1 MDDTPTN
8 ANTRH
13 NAKTKTPSRTPNRR
27 AISAEPTSGLRSI
40 HTPLDRTPSRELL
53 NSIRRGTS
61 ASGGRRNNAPTP
73 HAKAA
78 RKALDQRRTAI
89 FTPGKKR
96 RKSLMEQRE
105 TPMGILRNLGK
116 VLAPMSKPINSSS
129 PYDKSDITPI
139 HEQEDDE
146 EDYYDDEDDSI
157 MMDRPRLSLPIDV
170 DDDDSEL
177 RPPRLS
183 GVEEENYTIQSIE
196 LPRRAISEQPP
207 RLSRASF
214 ESTRMSDFF
223 NREDETDDLGRHSDF
238 FPGLLEDLQAGP
250 DADDMLERYEVTR
263 QFNEG

>member
-1 MDDTPTN
+1 MDETPTG

-13 NAKTKTPSRTPNRR
+13 NAKTPSRTPNRG
-27 AISAEPTSGLRSI
+27 AISAEPPSGLRSV

-78 RKALDQRRTAI
+78 RKALDQRRTAM

-96 RKSLMEQRE
+96 RKSMMEQRE
-105 TPMGILRNLGK
+105 TPMGLLRNLGK
-116 VLAPMSKPINSSS
+116 VLAPTSKPIVSSSS
-129 PYDKSDITPI
+129 PYDKSSILPI
-139 HEQEDDE
+139 QEEEEQEE
-146 EDYYDDEDDSI
+146 YYDDEDDSI
-157 MMDRPRLSLPIDV
+157 MLDRPRLSLPIDM

-183 GVEEENYTIQSIE
+183 GVEEENYTIQSVE
-196 LPRRAISEQPP
+196 LPRRALSEQPP

-223 NREDETDDLGRHSDF
+223 NREDVTDDIGQQSDF
-238 FPGLLEDLQAGP
+238 FPGLLEDLQA
-250 DADDMLERYEVTR
+250 DDLLLER
-263 QFNEG
+263 